1 MQKAETVPSHRPELV
16 AENKDVLSI
25 EKIGKTIRNRQ
36 ILHEV
41 SFEVRRGQVVG
52 LLGPNGAGKTT
63 LFRILVGLMKP
74 DWGAIKLAGHE
85 LSDLPMHIRA
95 RMGLGYLPQD
105 PSIFRGLNVEDNI
118 RVALETVEADAKTRE
133 KRLTLLLEE
142 FTIVHLRRAPS
153 VALSGGERR
162 RVEIARALA
171 SYPSFILLDEPFAG
185 IDPISMSGI
194 RELVSHLKERGI
206 GVLITD
212 HNVREALE
220 LIDFGVILH
229 DGNVLMTGTPDEI
242 LGDQD
247 TRRLYL
253 GSGFRL

>member
-1 MQKAETVPSHRPELV
+1 MQKVEAVSSHRPELV
-16 AENKDVLSI
+16 AESKDVLSI

-74 DWGAIKLAGHE
+74 DWGAIKLAGHD

-118 RVALETVEADAKTRE
+118 RVALETVETDAKARE

-229 DGNVLMTGTPDEI
+229 DGNVLMTGKPDEI

>member
-1 MQKAETVPSHRPELV
+1 MQKVEAVSSRRPELV

-25 EKIGKTIRNRQ
+25 EKIGKTIRNRH

-85 LSDLPMHIRA
+85 LSDFPMHIRA

-229 DGNVLMTGTPDEI
+229 DGNVLMTGKPDEI